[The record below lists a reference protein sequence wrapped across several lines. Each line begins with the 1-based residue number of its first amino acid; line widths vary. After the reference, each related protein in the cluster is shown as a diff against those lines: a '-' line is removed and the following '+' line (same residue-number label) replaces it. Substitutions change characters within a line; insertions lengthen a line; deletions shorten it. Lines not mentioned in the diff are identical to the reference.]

1 MKEIRNMTKR
11 PIRIPLPG
19 GKTLFLGPAQVAQI
33 ADNAAEHAGVEKLVA
48 DGSIEILGKGERV
61 NGPRGSETAQARS
74 QGGAKSFRRGTG
86 DR

>member
-1 MKEIRNMTKR
+1 MKEIRNKTNR

-19 GKTLFLGPAQVAQI
+19 GKTLFVGPAQVAQI
-33 ADNAAEHAGVEKLVA
+33 ADNAAEHPNVEKLVE

-61 NGPRGSETAQARS
+61 TGPKGSDSAQARS

>member
-1 MKEIRNMTKR
+1 MKEIRNKTQR
-11 PIRIPLPG
+11 PMRIPLPG

-33 ADNAAEHAGVEKLVA
+33 ADSAAEHPGVEKLVE

-61 NGPRGSETAQARS
+61 SGPKGSGTAQARS
-74 QGGAKSFRRGTG
+74 QGGAKTFRRGTG